1 MTKIRDEMNRNVK
14 DSRRFLLL
22 ILCFFVF
29 NLFSGCQK
37 KILKDNKRP
46 NILFLM
52 ADDQR
57 ADAFGFMGNSNVLT
71 PNLDNMAYDG
81 IVFENAYCVAPICQP
96 SRSSIMTG
104 QFLGTHGS
112 GFDRPT
118 NYIITEDEFKTS
130 YPVLLRSNEY
140 FTGFIGKFGFA
151 VGDGKK
157 VKNKNFQDEKAYM
170 PSHHFDIWNGF
181 PGQGSYFPKDGKFN
195 GYENNGKASHL
206 TEFIGNQAIDFF
218 RKATLSGKSFCL
230 SISFKAPHAPFTPD
244 QEFSKKYIGPF
255 IPRMV
260 NDKPE
265 YYEKLPEVV
274 KEKSRNARW
283 YFGRVEDYYGQKIS
297 YRHDWHI
304 EVDSIYQEY
313 IKNYYAL
320 ISGID
325 HTVGRIRGELKKLG
339 IEKNTV
345 IIYTSDNGFFAG
357 SRQLM
362 GKSLL
367 YEESVKTPMI
377 VYDPT
382 ISKKEGIRREKGLIS
397 HVDIAPT
404 LLDIAGIDIPKN
416 YPGNSFMPIVL
427 GEKEKVHDAVYGE
440 NNYDD
445 NYPVPS
451 EVPPTEHYQSI
462 RSKFVRTPNY
472 KYIRYHENNPVV
484 EYLYKMEEDPLEI
497 NNLIDDPNYVDIA
510 NELRDMLNIFEK
522 KYVKFSN

>member
-1 MTKIRDEMNRNVK
+1 MNSNVIDRGMLK
-14 DSRRFLLL
+14 VLL
-22 ILCFFVF
+22 LCFFVI
-29 NLFSGCQK
+29 NCFSGCQK
-37 KILKDNKRP
+37 KELKNTKKP
-46 NILFLM
+46 NIIFLM

-57 ADAFGFMGNSNVLT
+57 ADAFGFMGNRNVFT
-71 PNLDNMAYDG
+71 PNLDMLASDG
-81 IVFENAYCVAPICQP
+81 MVFENAYCVAPICQP

-104 QFLGTHGS
+104 QYLGTHGS

-118 NYIITEDEFKTS
+118 DYIITEDEFKTS
-130 YPVLLRSNEY
+130 YPVLLRSNGY

-151 VGDGKK
+151 VGEGKK
-157 VKNKNFQDEKAYM
+157 IKNKNYQDEKEYM
-170 PSHHFDIWNGF
+170 PAHHFDVWNGF
-181 PGQGSYFPKDGKFN
+181 PGQGGYFPKDGKFN
-195 GYENNGKASHL
+195 GHENRWKALHL
-206 TEFIGNQAIDFF
+206 TEFMGDQAIDFF

-230 SISFKAPHAPFTPD
+230 SISFKAPHAPFTPA
-244 QEFSKKYIGPF
+244 QEFRKKHNGAL

-260 NDKPE
+260 NDEPE

-283 YFGRVEDYYGQKIS
+283 YFGRTEDYYGQKIS

-304 EVDSIYQEY
+304 EEDSIYQEY

-325 HTVGRIRGELKKLG
+325 HTIGRIRGELEKLG
-339 IEKNTV
+339 LEKNTV

-357 SRQLM
+357 SKQLM
-362 GKSLL
+362 GKALL
-367 YEESVKTPMI
+367 YEESTKTPMI

-404 LLDIAGIDIPKN
+404 LLDIAGIEIPKN
-416 YPGNSFMPIVL
+416 YPGDSFMPIVHE
-427 GEKEKVHDAVYGE
+427 EKETIHEAVYGE

-451 EVPPTEHYQSI
+451 EVLPTEHYQSI

-472 KYIRYHENNPVV
+472 KYIRYHENSPVI
-484 EYLYKMEEDPLEI
+484 EHLYKIEDDPLESNNII
-497 NNLIDDPNYVDIA
+497 NDPVYVHIA
-510 NELRDMLNIFEK
+510 RELRAKLDIFEK
-522 KYVKFSN
+522 NYVKFNN

>member
-1 MTKIRDEMNRNVK
+1 MNSNVI
-14 DSRRFLLL
+14 DSRRLKFVL
-22 ILCFFVF
+22 LCFFVI
-29 NLFSGCQK
+29 NCFSGCQK
-37 KILKDNKRP
+37 KELKNTERP
-46 NILFLM
+46 NIIFLM

-57 ADAFGFMGNSNVLT
+57 ADAFGFMGNRNVIT
-71 PNLDNMAYDG
+71 PNLDMLASDG
-81 IVFENAYCVAPICQP
+81 LVFENAYCVAPICQP

-104 QFLGTHGS
+104 QYLGTHGS

-118 NYIITEDEFKTS
+118 DYIITENEFKTS
-130 YPVLLRSNEY
+130 YPVLLRNNEY

-151 VGDGKK
+151 VGEGKK
-157 VKNKNFQDEKAYM
+157 VKNKNYQDEREYM
-170 PSHHFDIWNGF
+170 PAHHFDVWNGF

-195 GYENNGKASHL
+195 GYANEWKASHL
-206 TEFIGNQAIDFF
+206 TEFMGDQAIDFF
-218 RKATLSGKSFCL
+218 QKASLSGKSFCL
-230 SISFKAPHAPFTPD
+230 SISFKTPHAPFTPA
-244 QEFSKKYIGPF
+244 QEFRKKYNGSL

-260 NDKPE
+260 NDEPE
-265 YYEKLPEVV
+265 YHEKLPEVV

-283 YFGRVEDYYGQKIS
+283 YFGRTEDYYGQKIS

-339 IEKNTV
+339 LEKNTV

-357 SRQLM
+357 SKQLM
-362 GKSLL
+362 GKTLL
-367 YEESVKTPMI
+367 YEESAKAPMI

-382 ISKKEGIRREKGLIS
+382 IVQKEGIRREKGLIS

-404 LLDIAGIDIPKN
+404 MLDIAGIEIPKN
-416 YPGNSFMPIVL
+416 YPGDSFMPIVHE
-427 GEKEKVHDAVYGE
+427 EKEKIHEAVYGE

-445 NYPVPS
+445 KYPVPS

-472 KYIRYHENNPVV
+472 KFIRYHENNPVI
-484 EYLYKMEEDPLEI
+484 EHLYKIEEDPLEL
-497 NNLIDDPNYVDIA
+497 NNIIDDPGYANIA
-510 NELRDMLNIFEK
+510 RELRAKLDTFEK
-522 KYVKFSN
+522 KHVKFNN